1 MSNITK
7 QSGLTFIEV
16 LIALVILISGILG
29 AVAMQ
34 MSAKKGSFD
43 AMQRSVA
50 SALAQDIIERIRS
63 NNSNPNTLELYQGTY
78 GESLNT
84 LPVNRCHSS
93 NTLCSSS
100 QMATNDIYEWESA
113 LMGMDVTNGGVSNG
127 GLIGAR
133 ACIEHLNNAVTVVI
147 SWQGRT
153 GLSDGATDNDSFAQE
168 CGEASDNRH
177 QIAINGFV
185 F

>member
-1 MSNITK
+1 MTK

-16 LIALVILISGILG
+16 LIALVILVTGLLG

-50 SALAQDIIERIRS
+50 SALAQDILEKIRS
-63 NNSNPNTLELYQGTY
+63 NDADPNVLEIYQGTY
-78 GESLNT
+78 GEILNA
-84 LPVNRCHSS
+84 LPTSRCRTSTS
-93 NTLCSSS
+93 TCTSA
-100 QMATNDIYEWESA
+100 QMAENDLYEWEYA
-113 LMGMDVTNGGVSNG
+113 LMGMDVSEQGISKG
-127 GLIGAR
+127 GLVDAR
-133 ACIEHLNNAVTVVI
+133 ACIEHSNNAVTVVI

-153 GLSDGATDNDSFAQE
+153 SMSDGATDNDSFAQG
-168 CGEASDNRH
+168 CGVASNNRH
-177 QIAINGFV
+177 QIAVNGFV

>member
-1 MSNITK
+1 MTKIIK

-16 LIALVILISGILG
+16 LIALFILVSGILG

-34 MSAKKGSFD
+34 ISAKKGSFD

-50 SALAQDIIERIRS
+50 SALAQDILEKIRS
-63 NNSNPNTLELYQGTY
+63 NHSDPNVLELYQGTY
-78 GESLNT
+78 GETLNPAPT
-84 LPVNRCHSS
+84 SRCRTATS
-93 NTLCSSS
+93 NCTSA
-100 QMATNDIYEWESA
+100 QMAVNDIYEWEYA
-113 LMGMDVTNGGVSNG
+113 LMGMDVSDQGVSNG

-133 ACIEHLNNAVTVVI
+133 ACIDHSNNAVTVVI

-153 GLSDGATDNDSFAQE
+153 RMSDGATDNIDFAKG
-168 CGEASDNRH
+168 CGTETDDRH
-177 QIAINGFV
+177 QMVVEGFV

>member
-1 MSNITK
+1 MSNIKK

-16 LIALVILISGILG
+16 LIALVVLISGILG

-50 SALAQDIIERIRS
+50 SALAQDIIEKIRS
-63 NNSNPNTLELYQGTY
+63 NNSDPNILELYQGTY
-78 GESLNT
+78 GESRNS
-84 LPVNRCHSS
+84 LPANRCQ
-93 NTLCSSS
+93 TPTALCSSL

-113 LMGMDVTNGGVSNG
+113 LMGMDVTNVGVSNG

-133 ACIEHLNNAVTVVI
+133 ACIKHVNNAITVVI

-153 GLSDGATDNDSFAQE
+153 NISDGAADNISFAQG
-168 CGEASDNRH
+168 CGAQSDSRH
-177 QIAINGFV
+177 QIVINGFV